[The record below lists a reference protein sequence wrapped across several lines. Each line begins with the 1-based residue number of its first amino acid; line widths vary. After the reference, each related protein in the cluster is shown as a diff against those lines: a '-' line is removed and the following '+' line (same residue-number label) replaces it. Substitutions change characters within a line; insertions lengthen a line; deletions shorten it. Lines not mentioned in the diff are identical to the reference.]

1 MEVLVYRAESGKMRD
16 VVDVALVVLLK
27 VDINAFVDLKEKYL
41 PHGLKQA
48 IRMHDHPFWQ
58 DEGLRMWEE
67 IKALVNARL
76 DPGYWFGQSIETPA
90 VVGIFRTES
99 E

>member
-1 MEVLVYRAESGKMRD
+1 MEVIAYRAESGKMRD

-27 VDINAFVDLKEKYL
+27 LDINAFVDLKEKYL

-48 IRMHDHPFWQ
+48 IRMQDHPFWQ
-58 DEGLRMWEE
+58 NEGLEMWEE

-76 DPGYWFGQSIETPA
+76 DLGYWFGQSMESPA